1 MQGLAGLLRR
11 AGVAAGDRAREAR
24 EGDGAG
30 ERIVG
35 GCGVEGDRP
44 IALDDRG
51 VVLRAQRSGIGR
63 RHVDDK
69 AIDRVTEGL
78 AHLVAGRTLLGNG
91 LLQAGTRL
99 HHDDVVLGGGGSGA
113 AGRYAKAGASDRQD
127 GEEAERVVGGAT
139 TQGVNLA
146 QMISGLRGDSVKA
159 MLCVY
164 EDARGANF

>member
-1 MQGLAGLLRR
+1 MQGLAGLLRC

-24 EGDGAG
+24 EGDGAR

-78 AHLVAGRTLLGNG
+78 AHLVAGRTLVGNG

-99 HHDDVVLGGGGSGA
+99 HHDDVVLGGGGSR
-113 AGRYAKAGASDRQD
+113 AGCRDAKAAANDRQG
-127 GEEAERVVGGAT
+127 GEEAERAGDGAT
-139 TQGVNLA
+139 THVTNLA

-164 EDARGANF
+164 EDARGA